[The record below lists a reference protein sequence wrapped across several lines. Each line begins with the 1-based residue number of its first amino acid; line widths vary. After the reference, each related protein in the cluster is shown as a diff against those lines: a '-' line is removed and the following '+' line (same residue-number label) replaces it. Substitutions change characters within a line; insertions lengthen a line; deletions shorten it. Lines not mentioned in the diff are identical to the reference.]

1 MTWSCGLQFRIR
13 TGPDRGSVYP
23 IDSAVIKIG
32 RARQPGDR
40 QEGWIRVA
48 DDTVSRLHCELF
60 WQEDRK
66 SFRLLHRSTTNST
79 YVNGESVEDAE
90 LFDGDL
96 LEIGGISLE
105 LQKADLRWSQADDK
119 AVKDWPQRLHEGVP
133 KTQLEAPSGGA
144 QIIPGATVA
153 AKTGGSGGQ
162 KIAIGPKQPFQF
174 VTHEGEIYPLK
185 DNKVRLGCAVDPDEE
200 PETEDSGTKKKR
212 PYFDVHYT
220 LEGQGLEYSF
230 YNLVLRYDE
239 LYQGYKAVRLG
250 PKAQEISISR
260 SQGGLIWR
268 SSFPE
273 GIEVELVPGDLLLL
287 GNIELTYQKVE
298 PTRE

>member
-1 MTWSCGLQFRIR
+1 MVWSCGLQFRVR

-23 IDSAVIKIG
+23 IDSPVIKFG

-66 SFRLLHRSTTNST
+66 NFRLLHRSTTNST
-79 YVNGESVEDAE
+79 YVNGEAVEDAE
-90 LFDGDL
+90 IFDGDL
-96 LEIGGISLE
+96 LEVGSVALE

-119 AVKDWPQRLHEGVP
+119 AVKDWPQRQHEGGAVALP
-133 KTQLEAPSGGA
+133 KTQDSTK
-144 QIIPGATVA
+144 IPGASVA
-153 AKTGGSGGQ
+153 SVSASGL
-162 KIAIGPKQPFQF
+162 KIAIGPKEPHQF
-174 VTHEGEIYPLK
+174 VTHEGEVYPLK
-185 DNKVRLGCAVDPDEE
+185 ESRVRFGCAVDPEDDAESNE
-200 PETEDSGTKKKR
+200 PKKK
-212 PYFDVHYT
+212 PHFDVHYI
-220 LEGQGLEYSF
+220 LEGADFSY
-230 YNLVLRYDE
+230 YNLILRYDE
-239 LYQGYKAVRLG
+239 LYQGYKAVRVG

-273 GIEVELVPGDLLLL
+273 GTEVELVAGDRLLL
-287 GNIELTYQKVE
+287 GNVELTYQKAND
-298 PTRE
+298 R